1 MLLFLRELFTQV
13 VSALLRNKLRSFLTM
28 AGIAWGVAS
37 IVLIVAMGDGFKE
50 GQRDRFKQLGENI
63 VILFP
68 GRTEKQVGG
77 LRAGRRI
84 RLNYDDLRD
93 VQKEC
98 YLVRHIVAELQNH
111 ARTTSRFNGGTFSV
125 LGVEPMYS
133 EIRSIPIGRG
143 RFLVQPDEDG
153 AARAAVIGDNVR
165 KVLFGERAV
174 VPGDTF
180 SINGLPFRI
189 VGLMPPKDQN
199 SSYNGMDSD
208 KIFVPYSTMVRDL
221 PLDDA
226 NFHPGIVSDMIYVPA
241 DLKSWKEAR
250 AQVMRVL
257 ARNHQFDADDGSAVR
272 HWDTVENAEL
282 VDNMF
287 TSMTAFLGAIALV
300 TLTLGG
306 VGVMNIMLVSVTER
320 TREIGLRKALGAT
333 RRRILADFLL
343 EGVLLAGISGLVGWA
358 GAYGVA
364 AAVNTL
370 PKREMFAGLP
380 VDGGT
385 TAIAFGALAV
395 IAVASA
401 LWPAWRAARLT
412 PVEALSYER

>member
-1 MLLFLRELFTQV
+1 MLMYVHELFTHV

-37 IVLIVAMGDGFKE
+37 IVLIVAMGDGFKA

-68 GRTEKQVGG
+68 GRTEKQAGG

-93 VQKEC
+93 IKTEC
-98 YLVRHIVAELQNH
+98 FLVRNIVAELQNQ
-111 ARTTSRFNGGTFSV
+111 ARTTSRHNGGTFSV
-125 LGVEPMYS
+125 MGVEALYAQ
-133 EIRSIPIGRG
+133 IRTIPIGRG
-143 RFLVQPDEDG
+143 RFLAQQDEEA
-153 AARAAVIGDNVR
+153 AARVAVLGDNVR
-165 KVLFGERAV
+165 KVLFGEHPVA
-174 VPGDTF
+174 PGDSF
-180 SINGLPFRI
+180 FLNGLPFRI

-208 KIFVPYSTMVRDL
+208 KIFVPYATMVRDL
-221 PLDDA
+221 PPDDR
-226 NFHPGIVSDMIYVPA
+226 NFRPGIVSDIIYVPA
-241 DLKSWKEAR
+241 DLTNWKQAR
-250 AQVMRVL
+250 AQVTRVL
-257 ARNHQFDADDGSAVR
+257 ARNHQFDPEDPSAV
-272 HWDTVENAEL
+272 HYWDTVENAEL
-282 VDNMF
+282 VDSMF
-287 TSMTAFLGAIALV
+287 TSMTTFLAAIAVV

-320 TREIGLRKALGAT
+320 TREIGLRKAVGAT

-343 EGVLLAGISGLVGWA
+343 EGVLLAGVSGLVGWA

-370 PKREMFAGLP
+370 PKRDMFAGLP

-395 IAVASA
+395 IAVSSA

>member
-1 MLLFLRELFTQV
+1 MLFLKEIFTHV
-13 VSALLRNKLRSFLTM
+13 ISALLRNKLRSVLTM

-68 GRTEKQVGG
+68 GRTEKQAGG
-77 LRAGRRI
+77 LRAGRRV

-93 VQKEC
+93 IQTEC
-98 YLVRHIVAELQNH
+98 YLVKHVIAEMQNS
-111 ARTTSRFNGGTFSV
+111 ARTTSRYNAGTFSAM
-125 LGVEPMYS
+125 GVESQYAK
-133 EIRSIPIGRG
+133 IRTIPVNRG
-143 RFLVQPDEDG
+143 RFLSPRDEAD
-153 AARAAVIGDNVR
+153 AARVAVIGDNVR
-165 KVLFGERAV
+165 KVLFGEHTV
-174 VPGDTF
+174 EPGDTF
-180 SINGLPFRI
+180 NINGLPFRI

-208 KIFVPYSTMVRDL
+208 KIYIPYATMVRDV
-221 PLDDA
+221 PPADS
-226 NFHPGIVSDMIYVPA
+226 NFVPGIVSDLIYVPA
-241 DLKSWKEAR
+241 DLKTWKEAR

-257 ARNHQFDADDGSAVR
+257 ARNHQFDPTDPSAVG

-282 VDNMF
+282 VDSMF
-287 TSMTAFLGAIALV
+287 TSMTAFLGAIAVV

-343 EGVLLAGISGLVGWA
+343 EGIVLAGLSGLAGWA
-358 GAYGVA
+358 GAFGVA
-364 AAVNTL
+364 SAVNTL
-370 PKREMFAGLP
+370 PKQEMFAGLP

-385 TAIAFGALAV
+385 TAIAFGALAL

>member
-1 MLLFLRELFTQV
+1 MFSYLGELFTQV
-13 VSALLRNKLRSFLTM
+13 VSALMRNKLRSFLTM

-37 IVLIVAMGDGFKE
+37 IVLIVAMGDGFKD
-50 GQRDRFKQLGENI
+50 GQRDRFRQLGENI
-63 VILFP
+63 VIVFP
-68 GRTEKQVGG
+68 GRTERQAGG

-84 RLNYDDLRD
+84 RLNYDDVRA
-93 VQKEC
+93 VQAEC
-98 YLVRHIVAELQNH
+98 FLVRHIVAELQNQVH
-111 ARTTSRFNGGTFSV
+111 TTSRFNGGTFSV
-125 LGVEPMYS
+125 MGVEPMYAR
-133 EIRSIPIGRG
+133 IRSIPIDRG
-143 RFLVQPDEDG
+143 RFLVQQDDEG
-153 AARAAVIGDNVR
+153 AARVAVIGDNVR

-174 VPGDTF
+174 APGDTF
-180 SINGLPFRI
+180 SLNGLPFRI
-189 VGLMPPKDQN
+189 VGLMPPKNQD

-257 ARNHQFDADDGSAVR
+257 ARNHEFDAGDPSAV
-272 HWDTVENAEL
+272 HVWDTVENAEL

-343 EGVLLAGISGLVGWA
+343 EGVLLAGMSGLVGWA

-364 AAVNTL
+364 AAVNAL

-380 VDGGT
+380 VDGTT
-385 TAIAFGALAV
+385 TAIAFGALAA

>member
-1 MLLFLRELFTQV
+1 MLLFLRELFAQV

-63 VILFP
+63 VVLFP
-68 GRTEKQVGG
+68 GRTEKQAGG

-98 YLVRHIVAELQNH
+98 FLVRHIVAELQNQ

-125 LGVEPMYS
+125 MGVEPMYAQ
-133 EIRSIPIGRG
+133 IRSIPIDRG
-143 RFLVQPDEDG
+143 RFLVQPDDDG
-153 AARAAVIGDNVR
+153 AARVAVIGDNVR
-165 KVLFGERAV
+165 KVLFGERV
-174 VPGDTF
+174 VAPGDTF

-221 PLDDA
+221 PLDDE
-226 NFHPGIVSDMIYVPA
+226 NFHPGIVSDLIYVPA
-241 DLKSWKEAR
+241 DLKSWKQAR

-380 VDGGT
+380 VDHGT

-395 IAVASA
+395 IAVSSA

>member
-1 MLLFLRELFTQV
+1 MLLFLRELFSQV

-68 GRTEKQVGG
+68 GRTEKQAGG

-98 YLVRHIVAELQNH
+98 FLVRHIVAELQNQ

-125 LGVEPMYS
+125 LGVEPLYS
-133 EIRSIPIGRG
+133 RIRSIPIGRG
-143 RFLVQPDEDG
+143 RFLASPDEDG
-153 AARAAVIGDNVR
+153 AARVAVIGDNVR
-165 KVLFGERAV
+165 KVLFGEHTV
-174 VPGDTF
+174 EPGDTF
-180 SINGLPFRI
+180 SLNGLPFRI

-226 NFHPGIVSDMIYVPA
+226 NFHPGIVSDMVYVPA
-241 DLKSWKEAR
+241 DLKSWKQAR

-257 ARNHQFDADDGSAVR
+257 ARNHQFDAGDESAVR
-272 HWDTVENAEL
+272 HWDTVENAAL

-380 VDGGT
+380 VDHGT

>member
-1 MLLFLRELFTQV
+1 M
-13 VSALLRNKLRSFLTM
+13 
-28 AGIAWGVAS
+28 
-37 IVLIVAMGDGFKE
+37 
-50 GQRDRFKQLGENI
+50 
-63 VILFP
+63 
-68 GRTEKQVGG
+68 
-77 LRAGRRI
+77 
-84 RLNYDDLRD
+84 NYDDLRD

-98 YLVRHIVAELQNH
+98 FLVRHIVAELQNQ

-125 LGVEPMYS
+125 MGVEPMYAQ
-133 EIRSIPIGRG
+133 IRSIPIDRG
-143 RFLVQPDEDG
+143 RFLVQPDDDG
-153 AARAAVIGDNVR
+153 AARVAVIGDNVR
-165 KVLFGERAV
+165 KVLFGERV
-174 VPGDTF
+174 VAPGDTF

-221 PLDDA
+221 PLDDE
-226 NFHPGIVSDMIYVPA
+226 NFHPGIVSDLIYVPA
-241 DLKSWKEAR
+241 DLKSWKQAR

-380 VDGGT
+380 VDHGT

-395 IAVASA
+395 IAVSSA

>member
-68 GRTEKQVGG
+68 GRTEKQAGG

-98 YLVRHIVAELQNH
+98 FLVRHIVAELQNQ

-125 LGVEPMYS
+125 MGVEPMYAQ
-133 EIRSIPIGRG
+133 IRSIPIDRG
-143 RFLVQPDEDG
+143 RFLVQPDDDG
-153 AARAAVIGDNVR
+153 AARVAVIGDNVR
-165 KVLFGERAV
+165 KVLFGERV
-174 VPGDTF
+174 VAPGDTF

-199 SSYNGMDSD
+199 SSYNGVDSD

-221 PLDDA
+221 PLDDE
-226 NFHPGIVSDMIYVPA
+226 NFHPGIVSDLIYVPA
-241 DLKSWKEAR
+241 DLKSWKQAR

-380 VDGGT
+380 VDHGT

-395 IAVASA
+395 IAVSSA

>member
-1 MLLFLRELFTQV
+1 MLLFLRELFAQV

-68 GRTEKQVGG
+68 GRTEKQAGG

-98 YLVRHIVAELQNH
+98 FLVRHIVAELQNQ

-125 LGVEPMYS
+125 MGVEPMYAQ
-133 EIRSIPIGRG
+133 IRSIPIDRG
-143 RFLVQPDEDG
+143 RFLVQPDDDG
-153 AARAAVIGDNVR
+153 AARVAVIGDNVR
-165 KVLFGERAV
+165 KVLFGERV
-174 VPGDTF
+174 VAPGDTF

-221 PLDDA
+221 PLDDE
-226 NFHPGIVSDMIYVPA
+226 NFHPGIVSDLIYVPA
-241 DLKSWKEAR
+241 DLKSWKQAR

-272 HWDTVENAEL
+272 HWDT

-380 VDGGT
+380 VDHGT

-395 IAVASA
+395 IAVSSA

>member
-1 MLLFLRELFTQV
+1 MLSYLHELFSQV
-13 VSALLRNKLRSFLTM
+13 ISALLRNKLRSFLTM

-37 IVLIVAMGDGFKE
+37 MVLIVAMGDGFKI

-68 GRTEKQVGG
+68 GRTELQAGG

-84 RLNYDDLRD
+84 RLNYTDLRD
-93 VQKEC
+93 IRTEC
-98 YLVRHIVAELQNH
+98 FLVKTIVAELQNT

-125 LGVEPMYS
+125 MGVEAGY
-133 EIRSIPIGRG
+133 ETIRTIPIDRG
-143 RFLVQPDEDG
+143 RFLSASDEES
-153 AARAAVIGDNVR
+153 AARVAVIGDNVR
-165 KVLFGERAV
+165 KVLFGEHPV
-174 VPGDTF
+174 GPGDSF
-180 SINGLPFRI
+180 FINGLPFRI
-189 VGLMPPKDQN
+189 VGMMPVKDQN

-208 KIFVPYSTMVRDL
+208 KIFVPYSAMVRDL
-221 PLDDA
+221 PPDDT
-226 NFHPGIVSDMIYVPA
+226 NFHPGIVSDLIYVPA
-241 DLKSWKEAR
+241 NLKTWKEAR
-250 AQVMRVL
+250 AQAIRVI
-257 ARNHQFDADDGSAVR
+257 ARNHQFDPADPSAI
-272 HWDTVENAEL
+272 HPWDTVESAEL
-282 VDNMF
+282 VDGMF
-287 TSMTAFLGAIALV
+287 TSMTAFLGAIAVV

-333 RRRILADFLL
+333 RRRILADFFL
-343 EGVLLAGISGLVGWA
+343 EGVLLAGISGLGGWA
-358 GAYGVA
+358 GAYTVA

-380 VDGGT
+380 VNAST
-385 TAIAFGALAV
+385 TAIAFAALAL
-395 IAVASA
+395 IAVTSA

>member
-1 MLLFLRELFTQV
+1 MQFIREILSQV
-13 VSALLRNKLRSFLTM
+13 VAALLRNKLRSFLTM

-68 GRTEKQVGG
+68 GRTEKQAGG

-84 RLNYDDLRD
+84 RLNYQDLRD
-93 VQKEC
+93 IQTEC
-98 YLVRHIVAELQNH
+98 YLVKTIVAELQNS

-125 LGVEPMYS
+125 MGVEAEYAR
-133 EIRSIPIGRG
+133 IRTIPVDRG
-143 RFLVQPDEDG
+143 RFLSAQDEVG
-153 AARAAVIGDNVR
+153 VERVAVIGDNVR
-165 KVLFGERAV
+165 KVLFGDHV
-174 VPGDTF
+174 VKPGDTF
-180 SINGLPFRI
+180 ALNGLPFRI
-189 VGLMPPKDQN
+189 VGMMPPKDQN

-208 KIFVPYSTMVRDL
+208 KIFVPYATMVRDL
-221 PLDDA
+221 PVPDS
-226 NFHPGIVSDMIYVPA
+226 NFHPGIVGDLIYVPA
-241 DLKSWKEAR
+241 DLKSWKAAR
-250 AQVMRVL
+250 AQVMHVI
-257 ARNHQFDADDGSAVR
+257 ARNHQFDETDPSAVG

-282 VDNMF
+282 VDSMF
-287 TSMTAFLGAIALV
+287 TSMTAFLGAIAVV

-333 RRRILADFLL
+333 RRRIMADFLL
-343 EGVLLAGISGLVGWA
+343 EGIILAGASGLFGWA
-358 GAYGVA
+358 GAYGIA
-364 AAVNTL
+364 SAVNTL
-370 PKREMFAGLP
+370 PKREMFSGLP
-380 VDGGT
+380 VDGAT
-385 TAIAFGALAV
+385 TAMAFGALAV

>member
-68 GRTEKQVGG
+68 GRTEKQAGG

-98 YLVRHIVAELQNH
+98 FGVRHIVAELQNQ

-125 LGVEPMYS
+125 LGVEPLYS
-133 EIRSIPIGRG
+133 QIRSIPIGRG

-153 AARAAVIGDNVR
+153 AARVAVIGDNVR

-174 VPGDTF
+174 GPGDTF

-226 NFHPGIVSDMIYVPA
+226 SFHPGIVSDMIYVPA

-257 ARNHQFDADDGSAVR
+257 ARNHRFEADDGSAVR
-272 HWDTVENAEL
+272 YWDTVENAEL

-395 IAVASA
+395 IAVSSA